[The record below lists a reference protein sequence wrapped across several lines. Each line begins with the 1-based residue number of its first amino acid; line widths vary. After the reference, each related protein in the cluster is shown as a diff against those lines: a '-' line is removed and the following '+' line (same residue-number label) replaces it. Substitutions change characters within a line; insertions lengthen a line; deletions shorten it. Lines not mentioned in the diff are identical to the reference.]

1 MLLESDIEIRAVV
14 YAKSIGIRNV
24 IKLNVTG
31 SVGWPDRVFF
41 KNGRALF
48 IEFKRPGE
56 QPRPTQVFKMDML
69 RNDGFQCEVCDSFV
83 QAKQVLDNFLKA
95 V

>member
-1 MLLESDIEIRAVV
+1 VLLESEIERRSVE

-24 IKLNVTG
+24 IKLNVIG

-41 KNGRALF
+41 KNGRTLF

-56 QPRPTQVFKMDML
+56 QPRPTQVFKIDML

-83 QAKQVLDNFLKA
+83 QAKQVLDNFLNA

>member
-1 MLLESDIEIRAVV
+1 MLLESEIEKRSVE
-14 YAKSIGIRNV
+14 YAKSIGIRNQ
-24 IKLNVTG
+24 IKLNVIG

-41 KNGRALF
+41 KNGRTLF

-56 QPRPTQVFKMDML
+56 QPRPTQVFKIDML
-69 RNDGFQCEVCDSFV
+69 QKDGFQCEVCDSFV
-83 QAKQVLDNFLKA
+83 QAKQVLDNFLNA